1 MLVVDNIH
9 SYYDESHVLQGISL
23 RVESGETVAIL
34 GRNGAGKSTVVKSII
49 GFQQPRTGR
58 IYFSK
63 VNITHLPSYRIARLG
78 AGLVPQGQS
87 IFPTLTV
94 RENIMLAS
102 RGMQKGTWN
111 LDHVLATFP
120 NLAERLTHRGCHLSG
135 GEQKLIAV
143 VRALMTNPKML
154 ILDEPS
160 EGLAPLII
168 EKIGLIIRSLRDQ
181 GVSVLLVEQNLN
193 FAIGVADHVYVMNK
207 GRIVFHGN
215 PEELRRD
222 EKILQFHLGL

>member
-1 MLVVDNIH
+1 MLVVDNIQT
-9 SYYDESHVLQGISL
+9 YYEESHVLQGISL
-23 RVESGETVAIL
+23 RVESGETVVVL

-58 IYFSK
+58 ILFSN

-78 AGLVPQGQS
+78 VGLVPQGQS

-102 RGMQKGTWN
+102 RGMQKGIWN
-111 LDHVLATFP
+111 LDSVLTTFP
-120 NLAERLTHRGCHLSG
+120 NLAERLTHRGCDLSG
-135 GEQKLIAV
+135 GEQKLIAI
-143 VRALMTNPKML
+143 VRALMTNPRML
-154 ILDEPS
+154 MLDEPS

-168 EKIGLIIRSLRDQ
+168 EKIRVIIRSLRDQ
-181 GVSVLLVEQNLN
+181 GLSVLLVEQNLN
-193 FAIGVADHVYVMNK
+193 FAIEVADRVYVMSK

-222 EKILQFHLGL
+222 EKILEFHLGL

>member
-9 SYYDESHVLQGISL
+9 TYYEESHVLQGISL
-23 RVESGETVAIL
+23 RVESGETVVVL

-58 IYFSK
+58 ILFSN

-78 AGLVPQGQS
+78 VGLVPQGQS

-102 RGMQKGTWN
+102 RGMQKGIWN
-111 LDHVLATFP
+111 LDSVLTTFP
-120 NLAERLTHRGCHLSG
+120 TLAERLTHRGCQLSG
-135 GEQKLIAV
+135 GEQKLIAI
-143 VRALMTNPKML
+143 VRALMTNPRML
-154 ILDEPS
+154 MLDEPS

-168 EKIGLIIRSLRDQ
+168 EKIRVIIRSLRDQ
-181 GVSVLLVEQNLN
+181 GLSVLLVEQNLN
-193 FAIGVADHVYVMNK
+193 FAIEVADRVYVMSK

-222 EKILQFHLGL
+222 EKILEFHLGL

>member
-9 SYYDESHVLQGISL
+9 TYYEESHVLQGISL
-23 RVESGETVAIL
+23 QVESGETVAIL

-49 GFQQPRTGR
+49 GFQQPRIGR
-58 IYFSK
+58 VLFSN

-102 RGMQKGTWN
+102 RGIQKGIWN
-111 LDHVLATFP
+111 LDRVLATFP
-120 NLAERLTHRGCHLSG
+120 NLGERLTHRGCDLSG
-135 GEQKLIAV
+135 GEQKLIAI
-143 VRALMTNPKML
+143 VRALMTNPRML
-154 ILDEPS
+154 MLDEPS

-168 EKIGLIIRSLRDQ
+168 EEIGLIIRSLRDQ
-181 GVSVLLVEQNLN
+181 GVSVLLVEQTLN
-193 FAIGVADHVYVMNK
+193 FAFEVADRIYVMSK

-222 EKILQFHLGL
+222 ETFLQFHLGL